1 MTINEIS
8 LDHIYDFMEKG
19 NLNNAPEEIVL
30 YLELLDK
37 IRGMFL
43 RIDVFGTKESVVKHL
58 MLVDKISRYKAMQ
71 LCDEA
76 QQYFYSDSKISK
88 QAWRT
93 IYAEKAEKMINFAM
107 QTVKNPT
114 DAAKVVKMLLDVA
127 ELRGINLPE
136 QEELPAELFKPPWVI
151 YSADAEFLGLETKAN
166 RHRLAEMIDAFPEL
180 TEKQRVQIKREAQIL
195 PIKVFPNEQED
206 GRKS

>member
-43 RIDVFGTKESVVKHL
+43 RIDVFGTKEAIVKHL
-58 MLVDKISRYKAMQ
+58 MLADKISRYKAMQ

-76 QQYFYSDSKISK
+76 QQYFYSDTKISK

-136 QEELPAELFKPPWVI
+136 QEELPAELFQPPWVI

>member
-43 RIDVFGTKESVVKHL
+43 RIDVFGTKESIVKHL

-136 QEELPAELFKPPWVI
+136 QEELPAELFQPPWV
-151 YSADAEFLGLETKAN
+151 F
-166 RHRLAEMIDAFPEL
+166 
-180 TEKQRVQIKREAQIL
+180 IL
-195 PIKVFPNEQED
+195 PMRN
-206 GRKS
+206 SLA

>member
-43 RIDVFGTKESVVKHL
+43 RIDVFGTKESIVKHL

-136 QEELPAELFKPPWVI
+136 QEELPAELFQPPWVI

-195 PIKVFPNEQED
+195 PIKVFPNGQED

>member
-43 RIDVFGTKESVVKHL
+43 RIDVFGTKESIVKHL

-166 RHRLAEMIDAFPEL
+166 RHRFAEMIDAFPEL

>member
-43 RIDVFGTKESVVKHL
+43 RIDVFGTKESIVKHL

-136 QEELPAELFKPPWVI
+136 QEELPAELFQPPWVI

>member
-43 RIDVFGTKESVVKHL
+43 RIDVFGTKESIVKHL
-58 MLVDKISRYKAMQ
+58 MLVDKISRYKSMQ

-136 QEELPAELFKPPWVI
+136 QEELPAELFQPPWVI

>member
-43 RIDVFGTKESVVKHL
+43 RIDQFGTKEAIVKHL

-76 QQYFYSDSKISK
+76 QQYFYSDVKISK
-88 QAWRT
+88 QAWRN

-127 ELRGINLPE
+127 ELRGVNLPE
-136 QEELPAELFKPPWVI
+136 QEELPAELFQAPWVI
-151 YSADAEFLGLETKAN
+151 YSADAEYLGLETKAN
-166 RHRLAEMIDAFPEL
+166 RHKLAEMIDAFPEL

>member
-43 RIDVFGTKESVVKHL
+43 RIDVFGTKEAIVKHL

-180 TEKQRVQIKREAQIL
+180 TEKQRVQIRREAQIL

>member
-30 YLELLDK
+30 YIELLDK

-43 RIDVFGTKESVVKHL
+43 RIDVFGTKEAIVKHL

-136 QEELPAELFKPPWVI
+136 QEELPAELFQPPWVI

>member
-8 LDHIYDFMEKG
+8 LEHIYDFMEKG

-43 RIDVFGTKESVVKHL
+43 RIDVFGTKESIVKHL

-76 QQYFYSDSKISK
+76 QQYFYSDTKISK

-136 QEELPAELFKPPWVI
+136 QEELPAELFQPPWVI

-180 TEKQRVQIKREAQIL
+180 TEKQRIQIKREAQIL

>member
-43 RIDVFGTKESVVKHL
+43 RIDVFGTKEAIVKHL

-136 QEELPAELFKPPWVI
+136 QEELPADLFKPPWVI

>member
-30 YLELLDK
+30 YLEMLDK

-43 RIDVFGTKESVVKHL
+43 RIDVFGTKESIVKHL

-136 QEELPAELFKPPWVI
+136 QEELPAELFQPPWVI

>member
-43 RIDVFGTKESVVKHL
+43 RIDVFGTKEAIVKHL

>member
-43 RIDVFGTKESVVKHL
+43 RIDVFGTKEAIVKHL

-136 QEELPAELFKPPWVI
+136 QEELPAELFQPPWVI

>member
-43 RIDVFGTKESVVKHL
+43 RIDVFGTKEAIVKHL

-76 QQYFYSDSKISK
+76 QQYFYSDTKISK

-136 QEELPAELFKPPWVI
+136 QEELPAELFQPPWVI

>member
-43 RIDVFGTKESVVKHL
+43 RIDVFGTKESIVKHL

-127 ELRGINLPE
+127 ELRGINLPD
-136 QEELPAELFKPPWVI
+136 QEELPAELFQPPWVI

>member
-43 RIDVFGTKESVVKHL
+43 RIDVFGTKESIVKHL

-76 QQYFYSDSKISK
+76 QQYFYSDTKISK

>member
-43 RIDVFGTKESVVKHL
+43 RIDVFGTKESIVKHL

-127 ELRGINLPE
+127 ELQGINLPE
-136 QEELPAELFKPPWVI
+136 QEELPAELFQPPWVI

>member
-43 RIDVFGTKESVVKHL
+43 RIDVFGTKESIVKHL

-136 QEELPAELFKPPWVI
+136 QEELSAELF
-151 YSADAEFLGLETKAN
+151 
-166 RHRLAEMIDAFPEL
+166 
-180 TEKQRVQIKREAQIL
+180 
-195 PIKVFPNEQED
+195 
-206 GRKS
+206 

>member
-30 YLELLDK
+30 YLEMLDK

-43 RIDVFGTKESVVKHL
+43 RIDVFGTKESIVKHL

-107 QTVKNPT
+107 LTVKNPT

-136 QEELPAELFKPPWVI
+136 QEELPAELFQPPWVI

>member
-43 RIDVFGTKESVVKHL
+43 RIDIFGTKEAIVKHL
-58 MLVDKISRYKAMQ
+58 MLADKISRYKAMQ

-76 QQYFYSDSKISK
+76 QQYFYSDTKISK

-136 QEELPAELFKPPWVI
+136 QEELPAELFQPPWVI

>member
-8 LDHIYDFMEKG
+8 LEHIYDFMEKG

-43 RIDVFGTKESVVKHL
+43 RIDVFGSKESIVKHL

-76 QQYFYSDSKISK
+76 QQYFYSDTKISK

-136 QEELPAELFKPPWVI
+136 QEELPAELFQPPWVI

>member
-43 RIDVFGTKESVVKHL
+43 RIDVFGTKESIVKHL

>member
-43 RIDVFGTKESVVKHL
+43 RIDVFGTKESIVKHL

-76 QQYFYSDSKISK
+76 QQYFYSDTKISK

-136 QEELPAELFKPPWVI
+136 QEELPAELFQPPWVI

>member
-43 RIDVFGTKESVVKHL
+43 RIDVFGTKESIVKHL

-136 QEELPAELFKPPWVI
+136 QEELHAELFQPPWVI

>member
-43 RIDVFGTKESVVKHL
+43 RIDVFGTKEAIVKHL

-76 QQYFYSDSKISK
+76 QQYFYSDTKISK

>member
-43 RIDVFGTKESVVKHL
+43 RIDVFGTKEAIVKHL

-136 QEELPAELFKPPWVI
+136 HEELPAELFKPPWVI

>member
-43 RIDVFGTKESVVKHL
+43 RIDVFGTKESIVKHL

-107 QTVKNPT
+107 LTVKNPT

-136 QEELPAELFKPPWVI
+136 QEELPAELFQPPWVI

>member
-8 LDHIYDFMEKG
+8 LEHIYDFMEKG

-43 RIDVFGTKESVVKHL
+43 RIDVFGSKESIVKHL

-136 QEELPAELFKPPWVI
+136 QEELPAELFQPPWVI

>member
-8 LDHIYDFMEKG
+8 LEHIYDFMEKG

-43 RIDVFGTKESVVKHL
+43 RIDVFGTKESIVKHL

-76 QQYFYSDSKISK
+76 QQYFYSDTKISK

-136 QEELPAELFKPPWVI
+136 QEELPAELFQPPWVI

>member
-8 LDHIYDFMEKG
+8 LEHIYDFMEKG

-43 RIDVFGTKESVVKHL
+43 RIDVFGTKESIVKHL

-136 QEELPAELFKPPWVI
+136 QEELPAELFQPPWVI

>member
-1 MTINEIS
+1 MTINEIT

-43 RIDVFGTKESVVKHL
+43 RIDVFGTKEAIVKHL

-76 QQYFYSDSKISK
+76 QQYFYSDTKISK

-136 QEELPAELFKPPWVI
+136 QEELPAELFQPPWVI

>member
-43 RIDVFGTKESVVKHL
+43 RIDVFGTKEAIVKHL

-114 DAAKVVKMLLDVA
+114 DAAKVVKVRLEGA
-127 ELRGINLPE
+127 ERRGINLPE
-136 QEELPAELFKPPWVI
+136 QEELPAELFQPPWVI

-166 RHRLAEMIDAFPEL
+166 RHRLAEMIDACPEL